1 MSKNLIKRLSEPST
15 YAGLAVVALAAGLG
29 AAEFAIYANAI
40 AGLFAFIAIVKGDPG
55 SAK

>member
-1 MSKNLIKRLSEPST
+1 MSKNLIQRLSEPST
-15 YAGLAVVALAAGLG
+15 YAGLAVVALAAGYG

-40 AGLFAFIAIVKGDPG
+40 AGLFAFIAIIKGDPG